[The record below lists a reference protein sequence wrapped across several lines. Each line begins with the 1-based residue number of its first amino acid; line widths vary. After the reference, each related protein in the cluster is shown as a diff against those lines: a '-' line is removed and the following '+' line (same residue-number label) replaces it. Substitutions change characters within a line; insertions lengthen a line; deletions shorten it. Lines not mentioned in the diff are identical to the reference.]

1 MANYNYVN
9 IKINEELLRRIET
22 LERKVYDLQDRN
34 KKLEDLMRDSFISF
48 KFSEQPTNPCND
60 SIRQLNSIR
69 DIINRL

>member
-34 KKLEDLMRDSFISF
+34 QKLENIMRDSFISF
-48 KFSEQPTNPCND
+48 KFGNPCD
-60 SIRQLNSIR
+60 DTMRKLNSIR